1 VLLSVF
7 HTNPHPTEKDGV
19 NIPQDLTKPAAL
31 RFGRFQPW
39 LALSSYLL
47 LFAAFLLPRMGSL
60 GSFVTADEPTWGKRS
75 ANFYYALANGEYG
88 DTLQTGHPGVIT
100 MWAGAGAY
108 ALKFPEYREIGRA
121 WIGDVKL
128 LQDFQKYGINPMDI
142 LATGRFLA
150 VMLNILAMMAA
161 YFFARHLL
169 DGGLALV
176 GFLFI
181 AFDPF
186 YVAHT
191 RFLHT
196 NGLLAS
202 FMILSLLAYLDYLRS
217 RRIGSLVV
225 SGGAAGLSFLSL
237 TPGYFLA
244 PILGLLT
251 LSGLWET
258 EERRFIIGWQR
269 LLKKVILPYAAWA
282 GIALL
287 VVYLAWPAMWAHPVQ
302 TLLDTFRYALSAS
315 AGDIGGA
322 QFIEAY
328 TSPAGQELYLYY
340 YPLTYAW
347 RATPVVLAGLAL
359 ALLAV
364 IIRGKSPFRT
374 YANRALLALLG
385 FALLYGLL
393 MTAGEKKFDRYLLP
407 AYPALDLIAA
417 GGWLGVAGWLAAKS
431 NPNRPALLQPLPLT
445 ALLLPL
451 IAVGFQAAATASSAP
466 YYLTYYDPLL
476 GGLSQAPQTMTVGWG
491 EGLNEA
497 AIYLQKVPDIR
508 RKKILSWYPLAF
520 TWYSLN
526 LGLQSQAVEFTPQTS
541 LSEYLG
547 YDYLVI
553 YINQMQRHNPG
564 PLLDY
569 LEGIQPECTIRIGGV
584 EYVRIYNLHPAGA
597 GGGPESSLAP

>member
-1 VLLSVF
+1 MS
-7 HTNPHPTEKDGV
+7 HANTHPSLNTTA
-19 NIPQDLTKPAAL
+19 PS
-31 RFGRFQPW
+31 W
-39 LALSSYLL
+39 LKNFKRWLVPLSYLA

-88 DTLQTGHPGVIT
+88 DTLQTGHPGVVT
-100 MWAGAGAY
+100 MWAGAAAY
-108 ALKFPEYREIGRA
+108 ALKFPEYSQIGRP

-142 LATGRFLA
+142 LAIGRLFV
-150 VMLNILAMMAA
+150 VMLTILAMMLA
-161 YFFARHLL
+161 YFFARRLL
-169 DGGLALV
+169 GGRLALL
-176 GFLFI
+176 GFILI

-186 YVAHT
+186 YVAHS

-202 FMILSLLAYLDYLRS
+202 FMFLSTLAYLDYLRA
-217 RRIGSLVV
+217 RQAGSLVV
-225 SGGAAGLSFLSL
+225 AGGAAGLSFLCL
-237 TPGYFLA
+237 TPGYFLL
-244 PILGLLT
+244 PILGMIS
-251 LSGLWET
+251 LSGMWEP
-258 EERRFIIGWQR
+258 EEKRFALGWTR
-269 LLKKVILPYAAWA
+269 LLKKVIVPYMIWA

-287 VVYLAWPAMWAHPVQ
+287 TVYAAWPAMWAHPVE

-328 TSPAGQELYLYY
+328 NTPAGQELFPYY

-347 RATPVVLAGLAL
+347 RATPVALVGLAL
-359 ALLAV
+359 ALLGA
-364 IIRGKSPFRT
+364 ITRRRELLQL
-374 YANRALLALLG
+374 YRYRALLALLG
-385 FALLYGLL
+385 FALIYTLL
-393 MTAGEKKFDRYLLP
+393 MTVGEKKFDRYLLP

-417 GGWLGVAGWLAAKS
+417 GGWLGAAGWLAAKADPKHLVIS
-431 NPNRPALLQPLPLT
+431 RSMGFA
-445 ALLLPL
+445 AVLLPL
-451 IAVGFQAAATASSAP
+451 VAVGFQGAATASSSP
-466 YYLTYYDPLL
+466 YYLTYYDPLM
-476 GGLSQAPQTMTVGWG
+476 GGLRQAPKTMTVGWG

-520 TWYSLN
+520 TWYSQN
-526 LGLQSQAVEFTPQTS
+526 LGLGSQAVEFTPETS
-541 LSEYLG
+541 LSEYLD

-553 YINQMQRHNPG
+553 YINQIQRHNPG

-569 LEGIQPECTIRIGGV
+569 LGRIQPECTIWIGGV
-584 EYVRIYNLHPAGA
+584 EFVRIYNLHPSGA
-597 GGGPESSLAP
+597 NRGPESSLAP